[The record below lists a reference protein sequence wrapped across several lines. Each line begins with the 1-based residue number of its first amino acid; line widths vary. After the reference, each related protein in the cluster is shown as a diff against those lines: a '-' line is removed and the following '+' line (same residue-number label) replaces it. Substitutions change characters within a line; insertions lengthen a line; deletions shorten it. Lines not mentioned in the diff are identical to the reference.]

1 MEATE
6 RKLVLDHLAAS
17 RERLLQAV
25 QGLSAEQRAFQP
37 AEDRWSVAGCV
48 EHIIV
53 VEDFVFQTMHRV
65 LEAPPEPVK
74 QAEVRR
80 KDPIVI
86 EKVPARTSRVMGPE
100 RVHPK
105 NRWPDF
111 EDLLRQFETTRQRS
125 VTFAQ
130 GTEADLRSHFFPHP
144 FLGDLDCY
152 QWLLFLGLH
161 CERHVRQLEEVKAD
175 PGFPSKGLGAG
186 G

>member
-6 RKLVLDHLAAS
+6 RKLVLDHLSAS

-25 QGLSAEQRAFQP
+25 DGLSEQQRTFRP
-37 AEDRWSVAGCV
+37 AEDRWSVSGCV

-53 VEDFVFQTMHRV
+53 VENFVLQTIHKT
-65 LEAPPEPVK
+65 LEAAPEPEEK

-80 KDPIVI
+80 KDSIVI
-86 EKVPARTSRVMGPE
+86 ERVPARVRRVMGPPA
-100 RVHPK
+100 VHPT

-111 EDLLRQFETTRQRS
+111 DELLNVFEATRDRS
-125 VTFAQ
+125 VGFAQ
-130 GTEADLRSHFFPHP
+130 DTKADLRSHFFPHP
-144 FLGDLDCY
+144 FIGDMDCY

-175 PGFPSKGLGAG
+175 AGFPK
-186 G
+186 

>member
-1 MEATE
+1 MEPME
-6 RKLVLDHLAAS
+6 RRLVLEHLAKS

-25 QGLSAEQRAFQP
+25 DGLSAEQRSFQP
-37 AEDRWSVAGCV
+37 ADDRWSAAGCV
-48 EHIIV
+48 EHIIL

-65 LEAPPEPVK
+65 LQAPPEPAK
-74 QAEVRR
+74 QADVRR
-80 KDPIVI
+80 KDSIVI
-86 EKVPARTSRVMGPE
+86 AKIPARTSRVMGPE
-100 RVHPK
+100 MVHPK

-111 EDLLRQFETTRQRS
+111 EELLRQFESTRERS
-125 VTFAQ
+125 VTFAA

-175 PGFPSKGLGAG
+175 PGFPNGGLGAG